1 MVVFLLS
8 LPYYFNRYITFKLF
22 MDKKFMLL
30 HTKLLSKAEGFI
42 AQSQST
48 KQPSN
53 HDAQILVTELV
64 SFQQELINQINELNQ
79 NEKDFHSEKEYYKDI
94 FNNQPAGLY
103 RIRVFSPDKWYGTN
117 WINSENPPYA
127 MEFASNRFCE
137 IMGVSYDEFAA
148 NPFIISD
155 LVIDE
160 DKESFVYKNEEAN
173 KKFIPFSWEGRLLV
187 KKNPKWVRLESL
199 PRKLPNKDILWTGIL
214 YDITER
220 KNAEEELQKTRLQ
233 LEDVLEGAGI
243 GTLEW
248 NVQTGKTKFNKIWAQ
263 NLGYASTEIKIGQLF
278 LGKNG
283 WKSITHPDDIPYA
296 EEMLKRHFAGE
307 LPVHMV
313 DVRMRHKKGHW
324 VWIRQEGK
332 VRTWTADGKPLLMY
346 GVHIDISAQ
355 KHAEIALTNLN
366 EQLEALIAERT
377 SELTILNAS
386 LKESEHKLL
395 GITMEVE
402 ERERNRFS
410 AELHDGMGPLL
421 STIKLY
427 FQWLSET
434 TDTEKRKLITEKGN
448 YSIEM
453 AIKTARELARGLNSQ
468 YLQEVGFVKAISDF
482 AQRIND
488 TNKLAINFDTNTFQ
502 RFDEL
507 TELMLYRI
515 ATELIKNT
523 ITYSNATKAN
533 IELHSDV
540 LSNAIDF
547 CYSDNGVGFD
557 VDNINENKG
566 IGLLS
571 IRQRV
576 QVLKGTINIESKE
589 GKGMQVTIKLPIE

>member
-8 LPYYFNRYITFKLF
+8 LPYYFNRNITFDLF
-22 MDKKFMLL
+22 MDKKFTLL

-79 NEKDFHSEKEYYKDI
+79 NEKEFHSEKKYYKDI
-94 FNNQPAGLY
+94 FDNQPVGLY
-103 RIRVFSPDKWYGTN
+103 RIRTFDNKKRAGKSWTD
-117 WINSENPPYA
+117 SQNPAYIL
-127 MEFASNRFCE
+127 EFATDKFCE
-137 IMGVSYDEFAA
+137 QLGITRAEFNY
-148 NPFIISD
+148 NPYIIGD
-155 LVIDE
+155 LVHPD
-160 DKESFVYKNEEAN
+160 DRDSFEKTNEIAN
-173 KKFIPFSWEGRLLV
+173 KKIIPFRWVGRLLL
-187 KKNPKWVRLESL
+187 KEKITWVRFESL
-199 PRKLPNKDILWTGIL
+199 PTKMHNGDTVWTGVL
-214 YDITER
+214 TDISEQ
-220 KNAEEELQKTRLQ
+220 KAAEDALSESNLQ

-313 DVRMRHKKGHW
+313 EVRMRHKKGHW
-324 VWIRQEGK
+324 VWIRQDGK
-332 VRTWTADGKPLLMY
+332 VRTWTADRKPLLMY

-366 EQLEALIAERT
+366 EQLEELIAERT

-427 FQWLSET
+427 FQWLAET

-488 TNKLAINFDTNTFQ
+488 TNKLAINFDTNIFQ

-523 ITYSNATKAN
+523 LTYSNATKAN

-540 LSNAIDF
+540 FSNSIDF

-557 VDNINENKG
+557 VDNITENKG

-589 GKGMQVTIKLPIE
+589 GNGMQVTI

>member
-79 NEKDFHSEKEYYKDI
+79 NENEFRSEKEYYKDI

-103 RIRVFSPDKWYGTN
+103 RIRVYSPDKWYGTN
-117 WINSENPPYA
+117 WIDSKNPPYA

-137 IMGVSYDEFAA
+137 IMGVSNEEFAA

-160 DKESFVYKNEEAN
+160 DKESFVFKNEEAN

-187 KKNPKWVRLESL
+187 KRKPKWVRLESL

-220 KNAEEELQKTRLQ
+220 KNAEEELLKTRLQ
-233 LEDVLEGAGI
+233 LEDVLEGANI

-248 NVQTGKTKFNKIWAQ
+248 NVQTGKIKFNKIWSQ

-296 EEMLKRHFAGE
+296 EEMLKRHFAANS
-307 LPVHMV
+307 LY
-313 DVRMRHKKGHW
+313 
-324 VWIRQEGK
+324 
-332 VRTWTADGKPLLMY
+332 TW
-346 GVHIDISAQ
+346 
-355 KHAEIALTNLN
+355 
-366 EQLEALIAERT
+366 
-377 SELTILNAS
+377 
-386 LKESEHKLL
+386 
-395 GITMEVE
+395 
-402 ERERNRFS
+402 
-410 AELHDGMGPLL
+410 
-421 STIKLY
+421 
-427 FQWLSET
+427 
-434 TDTEKRKLITEKGN
+434 
-448 YSIEM
+448 
-453 AIKTARELARGLNSQ
+453 
-468 YLQEVGFVKAISDF
+468 
-482 AQRIND
+482 
-488 TNKLAINFDTNTFQ
+488 
-502 RFDEL
+502 
-507 TELMLYRI
+507 
-515 ATELIKNT
+515 
-523 ITYSNATKAN
+523 
-533 IELHSDV
+533 
-540 LSNAIDF
+540 
-547 CYSDNGVGFD
+547 
-557 VDNINENKG
+557 
-566 IGLLS
+566 
-571 IRQRV
+571 
-576 QVLKGTINIESKE
+576 
-589 GKGMQVTIKLPIE
+589 